1 MIKILVHRT
10 KHFTAHYNV
19 STKEMLTKTIR
30 HILNEE
36 KDYYYKPDETENNT
50 GITCGADLEK
60 IPFEDL
66 RNETTEKWEK
76 YERQM
81 KDHKIRM
88 SDWNNLQEVLKG
100 KGDPMDAMR
109 EYESDN
115 WDIEELQ
122 EIV

>member
-19 STKEMLTKTIR
+19 STKEMLHKTIR

-36 KDYYYKPDETENNT
+36 KDYYYKPEKPENNT
-50 GITCGADLEK
+50 GINCVEDLEK
-60 IPFEDL
+60 IPFEEL
-66 RNETTEKWEK
+66 RNETAEKWK
-76 YERQM
+76 NYEEQM
-81 KDHKIRM
+81 KRYDYAMH
-88 SDWNNLQEVLKG
+88 DWNNLQEVLKG
-100 KGDPMDAMR
+100 KGDPIDAMR
-109 EYESDN
+109 EYESDC